1 MKCEKYLD
9 LIDELVKGELD
20 EETAGEVNLH
30 IFACTECA
38 SDYEI
43 LAQEKKMYAR
53 YLFEIKPPNDLP
65 VKFRAQLN
73 SEAGNISRISWL
85 PMSAF
90 GWKASLAGFL
100 RLHPASVGAIALI
113 VFGIGFGLLRFMPV
127 ETMRTE
133 KEVAKTEPSSI
144 QFPTA
149 NPVET
154 DKDASTDLTAKA
166 ISGDYVASSKR
177 IINPDVN
184 RFSDAKRAAEKN
196 LKSGAI
202 KPTKI
207 KKQIN
212 SANENEDLAAGSQ
225 LSKEA
230 QTRISQSRNLEK
242 EIAKQIEKIE
252 LLLRSFRNA
261 RTVDGGEVF
270 DISYEKQRAKKLL
283 EMNAQLKRIAENY
296 GALYAEEILL
306 QVEPYLLEISNLE
319 INPSLNKVLDI
330 KERVKSQN
338 LIASLQAYY

>member
-144 QFPTA
+144 
-149 NPVET
+149 
-154 DKDASTDLTAKA
+154 
-166 ISGDYVASSKR
+166 
-177 IINPDVN
+177 
-184 RFSDAKRAAEKN
+184 
-196 LKSGAI
+196 
-202 KPTKI
+202 
-207 KKQIN
+207 
-212 SANENEDLAAGSQ
+212 
-225 LSKEA
+225 
-230 QTRISQSRNLEK
+230 
-242 EIAKQIEKIE
+242 
-252 LLLRSFRNA
+252 
-261 RTVDGGEVF
+261 
-270 DISYEKQRAKKLL
+270 
-283 EMNAQLKRIAENY
+283 
-296 GALYAEEILL
+296 
-306 QVEPYLLEISNLE
+306 
-319 INPSLNKVLDI
+319 
-330 KERVKSQN
+330 
-338 LIASLQAYY
+338 